1 MQKQEITQ
9 KVLDCGVVAVIR
21 ASSIEMAEKVATACA
36 EGGIVGLELTFT
48 VPGAQEVIA
57 HLAANKEA
65 KYVVGAGTVLDAPTA
80 RTAILAGAKFIV
92 SPSFDKG
99 TAEICN
105 AYQIPYIAGCLTP
118 TEVLTAMKAGVDLV
132 KIFPGDVVGP
142 KYIKDLHGPFPQG
155 NFLPSGGVS
164 VANAAEWIKNGAAAV
179 SAGSSLIAP
188 AKKGDF
194 EGVKKNAS
202 EFVAV
207 VKAAREALAK

>member
-21 ASSIEMAEKVATACA
+21 ASSVEMAEKVATACA

-57 HLAANKEA
+57 HLAANKQA

-105 AYQIPYIAGCLTP
+105 GYLWHT
-118 TEVLTAMKAGVDLV
+118 D
-132 KIFPGDVVGP
+132 
-142 KYIKDLHGPFPQG
+142 H
-155 NFLPSGGVS
+155 
-164 VANAAEWIKNGAAAV
+164 
-179 SAGSSLIAP
+179 
-188 AKKGDF
+188 
-194 EGVKKNAS
+194 
-202 EFVAV
+202 
-207 VKAAREALAK
+207 

>member
-118 TEVLTAMKAGVDLV
+118 TEVLTA
-132 KIFPGDVVGP
+132 
-142 KYIKDLHGPFPQG
+142 
-155 NFLPSGGVS
+155 
-164 VANAAEWIKNGAAAV
+164 
-179 SAGSSLIAP
+179 GSSLIAP

>member
-21 ASSIEMAEKVATACA
+21 ASSVEMAEKVATACA

-164 VANAAEWIKNGAAAV
+164 VENAAEWIKNGAAAV

-188 AKKGDF
+188 AKKGDC

>member
-21 ASSIEMAEKVATACA
+21 ASSVEMAEKVATACA

-155 NFLPSGGVS
+155 NFLPSG
-164 VANAAEWIKNGAAAV
+164 
-179 SAGSSLIAP
+179 
-188 AKKGDF
+188 
-194 EGVKKNAS
+194 
-202 EFVAV
+202 
-207 VKAAREALAK
+207 

>member
-21 ASSIEMAEKVATACA
+21 ASSVEMAEKVAAACA

-142 KYIKDLHGPFPQG
+142 KIHQGPSRTLSPGQLLAFWRSQCG
-155 NFLPSGGVS
+155 KRSRMDQKRRGCRFGWQFANRPSQ
-164 VANAAEWIKNGAAAV
+164 
-179 SAGSSLIAP
+179 
-188 AKKGDF
+188 KGRF
-194 EGVKKNAS
+194 
-202 EFVAV
+202 
-207 VKAAREALAK
+207 

>member
-164 VANAAEWIKNGAAAV
+164 VENAAEWIKNGAAAV
-179 SAGSSLIAP
+179 SSGSSLIAP

>member
-21 ASSIEMAEKVATACA
+21 ASSVEMAEKVATACA

-164 VANAAEWIKNGAAAV
+164 VENAAEWIKNGAAAV

-194 EGVKKNAS
+194 GGVKKNAS